1 MGDPAGDEVAEQ
13 LANPLPATLGEALE
27 ELEWDQ
33 VVRDALGQPVIDVFL
48 AAKEGEWL
56 AYSRH
61 ISQWE
66 RERYLNS
73 A

>member
-1 MGDPAGDEVAEQ
+1 MRDVAEQ
-13 LANPLPATLGEALE
+13 TASPLPATLGEALE

-33 VVRDALGQPVIDVFL
+33 VVRDALGQSVVEVFL
-48 AAKEGEWL
+48 AAKESEWL

-61 ISQWE
+61 ISRWE
-66 RERYLNS
+66 CDRYLDS